1 MLWEE
6 REIFKLW
13 VFGMGKNS
21 REESSRD
28 FAINKRGA
36 ALQPDGSYINEW
48 GNILYFDESGGFHRA
63 EGPAIIFLN
72 GAIRWCLNNTI
83 YSFNEWLKL
92 STISDEDK
100 MMLRLRYG
108 YE

>member
-1 MLWEE
+1 
-6 REIFKLW
+6 
-13 VFGMGKNS
+13 MGKNS

-28 FAINKRGA
+28 FAINNRGA
-36 ALQPDGSYINEW
+36 ELQPDGSYINEW
-48 GNILYFDESGGFHRA
+48 GNILYFDESGGYHRA
-63 EGPAIIFLN
+63 EGPAIFTTEGHIYWWLN
-72 GAIRWCLNNTI
+72 DTQ
-83 YSFNEWLKL
+83 YTFNEWLKL